1 MILRYVLA
9 WIPMIF
15 IGIVNGTLRE
25 TTYGKHLN
33 ELQAHRVST
42 IIGISLFG
50 SYIWA
55 LTHLW
60 RLESSTQAIVIGA
73 IWLGLTIA
81 FEFIFGHYIAGHSWS
96 RLFDDYNLFAGRVWI
111 LVLLWIA
118 IAPWL
123 FYRLS

>member
-1 MILRYVLA
+1 MILRYILA

-15 IGIVNGTLRE
+15 IGIANGTLRE
-25 TTYGKHLN
+25 TTYGKYLN
-33 ELQAHRVST
+33 ELQAHQVST
-42 IIGISLFG
+42 IVGIGLFS
-50 SYIWA
+50 SYIWG

-60 RLESSTQAIVIGA
+60 QLESTTQAIVIGA
-73 IWLGLTIA
+73 IWFGLTIA
-81 FEFIFGHYIAGHSWS
+81 FEFIFGHYVAGHSWS
-96 RLFDDYNLFAGRVWI
+96 RLFQDYNLFAGRVWL